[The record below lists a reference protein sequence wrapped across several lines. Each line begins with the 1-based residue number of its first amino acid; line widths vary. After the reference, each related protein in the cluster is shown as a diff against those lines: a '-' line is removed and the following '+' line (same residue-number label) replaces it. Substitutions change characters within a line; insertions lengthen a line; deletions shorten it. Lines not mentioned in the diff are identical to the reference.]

1 MNFKKKLDL
10 NGKKALVTGAA
21 RGIGRSCVE
30 ALCETGAFV
39 TLSDINIDLL
49 KSTYTDLKNKKF
61 DVEMVKLDVTDTISL
76 NNFTSKSDPY
86 HILVCNAGIVNWV
99 DAVDMTDECWNNLLN
114 VNLSGVFRCCRA
126 FGRKMIENGGGSII
140 NIGSMSGI
148 IVNTPQSQSHYN
160 TSKAAVHQLTKSLA
174 VEWAQ
179 SGVRVNSVAPTYIE
193 TDLLNQSPEV
203 QKYIEKWKA
212 QTPMK
217 RLGQPG
223 EVASVVQFLASEASS
238 LITGSII
245 NVDGGFTAV

>member
-1 MNFKKKLDL
+1 MK
-10 NGKKALVTGAA
+10 
-21 RGIGRSCVE
+21 
-30 ALCETGAFV
+30 
-39 TLSDINIDLL
+39 
-49 KSTYTDLKNKKF
+49 
-61 DVEMVKLDVTDTISL
+61 
-76 NNFTSKSDPY
+76 
-86 HILVCNAGIVNWV
+86 
-99 DAVDMTDECWNNLLN
+99 
-114 VNLSGVFRCCRA
+114 
-126 FGRKMIENGGGSII
+126 
-140 NIGSMSGI
+140 
-148 IVNTPQSQSHYN
+148 NTPQSQAHYN

-217 RLGQPG
+217 RLGKPG